1 MRFIILTGTSG
12 AGKMTAQRYFDDIGY
27 YAVDN
32 VPPGLLPEMARICQE
47 EGRERI
53 LAVVDTRAGAP
64 LANMPAILD
73 RLTLQRTPAEILF
86 LDAND
91 ETLIRRFKETRRPHP
106 IFEQGRGSILDA
118 IQAERA
124 LLDELRARADKVID
138 TSTLTPAELTRSLA
152 DVTGE
157 LTGPKFHITVESF
170 GFKHGLPLDADLVF
184 DVRFLANPHYV
195 PELKPLTGMSPEV
208 VHYIHQDPL
217 TEPFLEKMF
226 ALITFSLPQYQ
237 REGKAYLTIAI
248 GCTGGR
254 HRSVA
259 ISEELG
265 DYLRREGYRVSIYHR
280 DTQLEP
286 ERYLAPVNPAP
297 AAPDKPSM
305 PPNRPANG
313 AGCGA
318 APTEPAENVA
328 PSSTEMRSAERHP

>member
-1 MRFIILTGTSG
+1 MRFIILTGNSG

-53 LAVVDTRAGAP
+53 LVVVDTRAGAP
-64 LANMPAILD
+64 LANMPAILE
-73 RLTLQRTPAEILF
+73 RLSQQRTPAEILF

-106 IFEQGRGSILDA
+106 IFEQGQGSILEA

-124 LLDELRARADKVID
+124 MLDELRARADKVID
-138 TSTLTPAELTRSLA
+138 TSTLTPAELARSLA

-157 LTGPKFHITVESF
+157 MIGPKLHITVESF

-195 PELKPLTGMSPEV
+195 PELKPLTGKSPEV

-217 TEPFLEKMF
+217 TEPFLERMF

-280 DTQLEP
+280 DTQMEP
-286 ERYLAPVNPAP
+286 ERYLAPVNPAS
-297 AAPDKPSM
+297 APPERPESLD
-305 PPNRPANG
+305 NRQANG
-313 AGCGA
+313 AGCGED
-318 APTEPAENVA
+318 PIEPVENAE
-328 PSSTEMRSAERHP
+328 RSATETRGAGRCP